1 MKSTN
6 MASEIVI
13 TSQSF
18 GLLRKTLIEN
28 MGVDRAKKI
37 LFQFGKELGE
47 SRETDRQKKNLTMD
61 DLIKEHVNLGH
72 ISAITYNNKINY
84 FDEERRLYQQNGFG
98 IWHDSFEVDI
108 HLDFLGKASECSCYT
123 LSGFASGILSHAF
136 MEEILVR
143 EITCR
148 SKGDQHCSFQVKTKK
163 EWMNEGLDFN
173 NQTILNELEDTY
185 DKLLEKHNLLNK
197 VTKYHSELT
206 ESVIKQNNI
215 QQIIQ
220 SAYSILNVPV
230 FISNQLGKLMVHAG
244 LNETALKHFRSYP
257 LDIKKC
263 TKTTRLKIDNYHT
276 LTSPIYIE
284 NQLFA
289 TCSFLY
295 NSNNIDS
302 NDYLFLERL
311 VSVSTLYFL
320 NDKVKFE
327 TAERLKISFLDR
339 LINEQF
345 KNNNELLNQAQF
357 INPQITNDFITLA
370 IKYNTKKTTDVSV
383 DQYNLV
389 LQISKLLKIYNVNG
403 LVTQKVEYIIV
414 FIYSINDDSIFKRKI
429 ETIIKELCNRYNHV
443 NFSVGISNKFNH
455 LEDFNQS
462 VVQAEQAMNAPR
474 KDILLNYS
482 ELGLLGTVLQKMDSD
497 EIINLAQKELGE
509 LLTNT
514 KSNELL
520 YTLFIYLKN
529 SGKLEKTMKDL
540 SLSLGGIQYR
550 LKKIEAII
558 GKDLKDSATT
568 SYLFL
573 LLECLNIIGEI
584 NFT

>member
-1 MKSTN
+1 MKSSN

-13 TSQSF
+13 TSNSF

-47 SRETDRQKKNLTMD
+47 SRETDLQRKNLTMD
-61 DLIKEHVNLGH
+61 DLIKEHINLGH
-72 ISAITYNNKINY
+72 ISAITYDNKINY
-84 FDEERRLYQQNGFG
+84 IEDRRNLNQQNGSG

-123 LSGFASGILSHAF
+123 LSGFASGILSHAYR
-136 MEEILVR
+136 EEILVK

-163 EWMNEGLDFN
+163 EWMNEGVEFN

-220 SAYSILNVPV
+220 SAYSILNIPV
-230 FISNQLGKLMVHAG
+230 FISNQLGNLMVHSG
-244 LNETALKHFRSYP
+244 LNESALKYVRSHP
-257 LDIKKC
+257 LDVKKC
-263 TKTTRLKIDNYHT
+263 TKTTRLKIDNYHI

-295 NSNNIDS
+295 CTNKVDS
-302 NDYLFLERL
+302 NDYIFLERL

-339 LINEQF
+339 LINKQF
-345 KNNNELLNQAQF
+345 KNNSEIVNQAQF

-370 IKYNTKKTTDVSV
+370 IKYKTKKTTDVSV
-383 DQYNLV
+383 DLYNLV
-389 LQISKLLKIYNVNG
+389 LQISKLLQIYNVHG
-403 LVTQKVEYIIV
+403 LVTQKVEHIIV
-414 FIYSINDDSIFKRKI
+414 FIYSINDHSIFKRKI
-429 ETIIKELCNRYNHV
+429 EAILKELCNRYKHIQ
-443 NFSVGISNKFNH
+443 FSVGISNTFNH
-455 LEDFNQS
+455 LEDFHES
-462 VVQAEQAMNAPR
+462 VVHAEQAMNAPR
-474 KDILLNYS
+474 RDIFLNYS
-482 ELGLLGTVLQKMDSD
+482 DLGLLGTVMQKMNSD

-514 KSNELL
+514 KSKELL
-520 YTLFIYLKN
+520 YTLFIYLRN

-540 SLSLGGIQYR
+540 SLSLGGLQYR
-550 LKKIEAII
+550 LRKIEAII

>member
-37 LFQFGKELGE
+37 LFQFGKELGG
-47 SRETDRQKKNLTMD
+47 SRETSLQKENFTMD
-61 DLIKEHVNLGH
+61 DLIKEHINLGH
-72 ISAITYNNKINY
+72 ISAITYDNKINY
-84 FDEERRLYQQNGFG
+84 IDEKRNLNLQSGFG
-98 IWHDSFEVDI
+98 IWHDSFEVEI
-108 HLDFLGKASECSCYT
+108 HLNFLGKASECSCYT

-136 MEEILVR
+136 REEILVK

-163 EWMNEGLDFN
+163 EWMNEGVEFN

-197 VTKYHSELT
+197 VTKYHGELT
-206 ESVIKQNNI
+206 ESVINQNNI
-215 QQIIQ
+215 QQIIH

-230 FISNQLGKLMVHAG
+230 FISNQLGKLTVYAG
-244 LNETALKHFRSYP
+244 LNETALKHVRSHP
-257 LDIKKC
+257 LNVKKC
-263 TKTTRLKIDNYHT
+263 TKTTRLKIDNYHI

-295 NSNNIDS
+295 CTNEIDS

-339 LINEQF
+339 LINKQF
-345 KNNNELLNQAQF
+345 KNNTELVNQAQF
-357 INPQITNDFITLA
+357 INPHITNDFITLA
-370 IKYNTKKTTDVSV
+370 IKYKSKKATDISV
-383 DQYNLV
+383 DIYNIV
-389 LQISKLLKIYNVNG
+389 LQISRLLQLYNIHG
-403 LVTQKVEYIIV
+403 LVTQRVEHIIV
-414 FIYSINDDSIFKRKI
+414 FIYSINDYSIFKRKI
-429 ETIIKELCNRYNHV
+429 DNILKELCTRYNHF
-443 NFSVGISNKFNH
+443 NFSVGISNKFNR
-455 LEDFNQS
+455 LEDFDES
-462 VVQAEQAMNAPR
+462 IIQAEQAMNVPR
-474 KDILLNYS
+474 GDILLS
-482 ELGLLGTVLQKMDSD
+482 FSDLGLLGAILQKMNSD
-497 EIINLAQKELGE
+497 DIINLAQKELGE

-514 KSNELL
+514 KSKELL
-520 YTLFIYLKN
+520 YTLFIYLRN

-540 SLSLGGIQYR
+540 SLSLGGLQYR
-550 LKKIEAII
+550 LRKIEAII